1 MDGRH
6 GSILSRHGLNWSARD
21 SWTLGLLVSVPLFS
35 LCANLVDVRLAP
47 EPPSSCIESFQMVLD
62 EAPVACAPGQRASL
76 VQSGNGYEYVKC
88 SCPPLPA
95 TP

>member
-6 GSILSRHGLNWSARD
+6 GSILSRLDLNARD
-21 SWTLGLLVSVPLFS
+21 LWMLGLLLSMLLMAV
-35 LCANLVDVRLAP
+35 CANLVDVQLAP
-47 EPPSSCIESFQMVLD
+47 QPPSSCIESFQMVLD
-62 EAPVACAPGQRASL
+62 GAPVACAPDQRASL